1 MPGSLIVIGILAF
14 VVLLTIFMGV
24 RIVPQGYKHVV
35 QRLGKYH
42 STLNPGLNFVIPYID
57 AIAYKVIT
65 KDISMDIPT
74 QEVITRDN
82 AVIMTNALAFI
93 NVIDPQKAVYGID
106 DYRFAIVNLIQ
117 TSLRSIVG
125 EMDLDDALSSRDVIK
140 AKLKGAISDDVAAW
154 GIVVKTVEIQDIKPS
169 PTMQMA
175 MEQQAAAERTRRAAI
190 TEAEGKKS
198 AAILMAEGAKE
209 AAIREA
215 EGKLEAS
222 RRDAEAKIIMAEA
235 NREAIAR
242 VTTAFG
248 ERELPALY
256 LLGERY
262 IDAMRLLAQSPNAKT
277 LLLPADVLHAV
288 QGILGRVKS

>member
-14 VVLLTIFMGV
+14 VVMLTIFMGV

-169 PTMQMA
+169 ATMQMA
-175 MEQQAAAERTRRAAI
+175 MEQQAAAERLRRAAI
-190 TEAEGKKS
+190 TEAEGKKA

-288 QGILGRVKS
+288 QGILGRGKS

>member
-1 MPGSLIVIGILAF
+1 MPGSLIVIGILA
-14 VVLLTIFMGV
+14 VLVLLTIFMGV

-42 STLNPGLNFVIPYID
+42 STLNPGLNFVIPYLD
-57 AIAYKVIT
+57 AIAHKVLT

-106 DYRFAIVNLIQ
+106 DFRFAIVNLIQ

-190 TEAEGKKS
+190 TEAEGKKA
-198 AAILMAEGAKE
+198 AAILSAEGSKE

-222 RRDAEAKIIMAEA
+222 RRDAEAKVIMAEA
-235 NREAIAR
+235 TREAIAR
-242 VTTAFG
+242 VTAALG
-248 ERELPALY
+248 DRELPAVY

-262 IDAMRLLAQSPNAKT
+262 VDAVRQLSLSPGTKT
-277 LLLPADVLHAV
+277 LLLPADILHAV
-288 QGILGRVKS
+288 QGLLGRGKT